1 MSGEELFA
9 KSWGLSLLMYCMTEL
24 RKVGGR
30 WLKELLMGQGLSPGF
45 SQSTV
50 SLYMVSVSWILMS
63 IAMLFTS
70 PLLKPLFVL

>member
-1 MSGEELFA
+1 MGTQPADVLHDRAE
-9 KSWGLSLLMYCMTEL
+9 KGGGQMTQ
-24 RKVGGR
+24 RVTNGAR
-30 WLKELLMGQGLSPGF
+30 TVTWL